1 MSAVC
6 TPFSL
11 QSNSDR
17 FDDCSRLLQ
26 EMKKKP
32 LKILPARGRTTTRRR
47 RRRGG
52 GSSNATP
59 SRRTRRR
66 ESLNAF
72 DFRPQNLL
80 EKMLFRVVVSRKKRQ
95 APLVNYYI
103 SPKAK
108 TNSSSGMTHFTSGQ
122 CHGKNGQK
130 NLC

>member
-1 MSAVC
+1 MH
-6 TPFSL
+6 PFEL
-11 QSNSDR
+11 AQITLIIAQE
-17 FDDCSRLLQ
+17 SRLFQ
-26 EMKKKP
+26 IRE
-32 LKILPARGRTTTRRR
+32 KISSKTLPARGIRK
-47 RRRGG
+47 RG
-52 GSSNATP
+52 
-59 SRRTRRR
+59 RR
-66 ESLNAF
+66 ESLTAF